1 MKLDKMLDRM
11 MTQRV
16 NTLKT
21 IFKPSN
27 LPRLFIILVI
37 LSALYYV
44 YKTYLKEGMTS
55 SDSCEITPD
64 EFDKR
69 VSSNDK
75 QLVLFYAGWCGHC
88 KRLEPTWDEVS
99 KELNSNKKDSMLKIN
114 VGGNEPGTSSSDYQ
128 KISEKYNIQGFP
140 TIIIFKNGSPQSE
153 YEGSRDKEGF
163 LKALA

>member
-1 MKLDKMLDRM
+1 MLDKM

-27 LPRLFIILVI
+27 LPRLFIIVVI
-37 LSALYYV
+37 LMALYYV
-44 YKTYLKEGMTS
+44 YTTYLKEGMTSS

-69 VSSNDK
+69 VSSSNN
-75 QLVLFYAGWCGHC
+75 QLVMFYAGWCGHC
-88 KRLEPTWDEVS
+88 KKLEPMWDEVS
-99 KELNSNKKDSMLKIN
+99 KEVNSNKKDSMLKIN
-114 VGGNEPGTSSSDYQ
+114 VGGNEPGSSGPEYQ